1 MIHQNCKWL
10 LKSIKILKHKVKY
23 GDHMNN
29 SKKTNKEERVKVGI
43 VVDDQTGVIL
53 NNIYE
58 GDKII
63 TPKQQEYVNKYIT
76 NFQKKEAFVKVF
88 TNPITAL
95 FKELPTKEFAVAMAI
110 MPFISYKDGIL
121 KYDGKIADV
130 RTISEQLGENYDV
143 FRKTISSLVK
153 KDVLGKVERQ
163 SDTYQ
168 NKTKQC
174 ICVNP
179 FIYLR
184 GQDLDREIHDKFV
197 NSKWA
202 NIDKE

>member
-1 MIHQNCKWL
+1 
-10 LKSIKILKHKVKY
+10 
-23 GDHMNN
+23 MNN
-29 SKKTNKEERVKVGI
+29 SKKTNEERIKVGTI
-43 VVDDQTGVIL
+43 LDDETGVIL
-53 NNIYE
+53 GELYE

-63 TPKQQEYVNKYIT
+63 TPKQQEYTNKYIT

-88 TNPITAL
+88 TNPITTL

-121 KYDGKIADV
+121 KYNNKIADV
-130 RTISEQLGENYDV
+130 KIISEQLGENYDV
-143 FRKTISSLVK
+143 FRKTISSLIK
-153 KDVLGKVERQ
+153 KEVLGKVERQ

-184 GQDLDREIHDKFV
+184 GQDLDREIRDKFV

>member
-1 MIHQNCKWL
+1 
-10 LKSIKILKHKVKY
+10 
-23 GDHMNN
+23 MNN
-29 SKKTNKEERVKVGI
+29 SKKINNEERVKIATVL
-43 VVDDQTGVIL
+43 DDETGVIL
-53 NNIYE
+53 GEIYE
-58 GDKII
+58 GDKIV
-63 TPKQQEYVNKYIT
+63 TPKQQEYTRKYIT

-88 TNPITAL
+88 INPITAL

-121 KYDGKIADV
+121 KYNGKIADV

-143 FRKTISSLVK
+143 FRKTISSLIK
-153 KDVLGKVERQ
+153 KEVLGKIEQQ

-184 GQDLDREIHDKFV
+184 GQDLDREIHDKFA

-202 NIDKE
+202 KIDKE

>member
-1 MIHQNCKWL
+1 
-10 LKSIKILKHKVKY
+10 
-23 GDHMNN
+23 MNN
-29 SKKTNKEERVKVGI
+29 SKKTNNEERVKVGTI
-43 VVDDQTGVIL
+43 VDEDGVIL
-53 NNIYE
+53 GGIYE
-58 GDKII
+58 GDKIV
-63 TPKQQEYVNKYIT
+63 TPKQQEYTQKYIT

-88 TNPITAL
+88 TSPIPTL

-121 KYDGKIADV
+121 KYNNKIADV

-143 FRKTISSLVK
+143 FRKTIASLIK
-153 KDVLGKVERQ
+153 KDVLAKVERQ

-179 FIYLR
+179 YIYLR
-184 GQDLDREIHDKFV
+184 GQDLDREIQEKFV

>member
-1 MIHQNCKWL
+1 
-10 LKSIKILKHKVKY
+10 
-23 GDHMNN
+23 MNN
-29 SKKTNKEERVKVGI
+29 SKKANEERIKVGTI
-43 VVDDQTGVIL
+43 LDDETGVIL
-53 NNIYE
+53 GELYE

-63 TPKQQEYVNKYIT
+63 TPKQQEYTNKYIT

-88 TNPITAL
+88 TNPITTL

-121 KYDGKIADV
+121 KYNNKIADV
-130 RTISEQLGENYDV
+130 KIISEQLGENYDV
-143 FRKTISSLVK
+143 FRKTISSLIK
-153 KDVLGKVERQ
+153 KEVLGKVERQ

-184 GQDLDREIHDKFV
+184 GQDLDREIRDKFV
-197 NSKWA
+197 NSKWT